1 MAVNASKLEVLGGV
15 KVCSKGLLGVIRQ
28 GLNCAGMPKK
38 EKKGKGKKGKG
49 AKKKN
54 AEPVEP
60 SKDPGWEKVRA
71 STSSI
76 PGALRSLVA

>member
-1 MAVNASKLEVLGGV
+1 
-15 KVCSKGLLGVIRQ
+15 
-28 GLNCAGMPKK
+28 MPKK

-60 SKDPGWEKVRA
+60 SKDPGWEKVGP
-71 STSSI
+71 SHQSQ
-76 PGALRSLVA
+76 